1 MGFHDDDF
9 SAEMCLVCG
18 WLVKRVDRV
27 SEDSDGSRPEYQAI
41 AAREEYPWI
50 HRYEAG
56 ERLPEESRGKVWQ
69 TDLAAQGVADWGE
82 LRVRGGIGQPEPPP
96 TLERYYDGQPMT
108 LARWPN
114 QGFVEVRELLQPGSR
129 DDGTP
134 SVFGYHDDRRGPA
147 QPPFFRQLNHWNRWP
162 QGIYRNGDSHVL
174 RRGLGSSKIFSLRP
188 GLPGLR
194 GDGRRN
200 ASARP

>member
-9 SAEMCLVCG
+9 SAEICLVCG

-27 SEDSDGSRPEYQAI
+27 SEDSDGSRREYQAI
-41 AAREEYPWI
+41 APREEYPWI

-114 QGFVEVRELLQPGSR
+114 QGFVEVSEVVRFSRSDRDYLAYEETVVETLRRDPDGDSGVLLAAP
-129 DDGTP
+129 P
-134 SVFGYHDDRRGPA
+134 CKPGPA
-147 QPPFFRQLNHWNRWP
+147 CPTA
-162 QGIYRNGDSHVL
+162 GE
-174 RRGLGSSKIFSLRP
+174 
-188 GLPGLR
+188 
-194 GDGRRN
+194 
-200 ASARP
+200 A